1 MLLLPL
7 SSLAA
12 LGETLTPVANPVL
25 LDATGKYMGH
35 LGGGSFGSLLFKL
48 SNNDHVVLYLSPVPS
63 SGLTW
68 QQNDLFYQSGDCT
81 GQAYGLNA
89 GVGERNASIG
99 PNHVLYVSAPGASP
113 SSINFSSYRSADNI
127 CNLYSGSPSPLVL
140 AVDPVVSLDT
150 LFQGPFKA
158 ADVAQQSAP
167 ALSPAV
173 LVALAALLCVVG
185 VVIMRRGIFA
195 G

>member
-1 MLLLPL
+1 
-7 SSLAA
+7 
-12 LGETLTPVANPVL
+12 
-25 LDATGKYMGH
+25 MGH
-35 LGGGSFGSLLFKL
+35 LGYGWSYIRLLFKL
-48 SNNDHVVLYLSPVPS
+48 SNNDHVVLSLVPVPS

-68 QQNDLFYQSGDCT
+68 QQNPLFYQSSDCT
-81 GQAYGLNA
+81 GQAYGFDA

-99 PNHVLYVSAPGASP
+99 PNHVLYLSAPGASP
-113 SSINFSSYRSADNI
+113 QSINVSSMNAPDSSCVSDG
-127 CNLYSGSPSPLVL
+127 GSRLVL
-140 AVDPVVSLDT
+140 AVNPAVPLDT

-173 LVALAALLCVVG
+173 LAALAALLCVVG
-185 VVIMRRGIFA
+185 VVIMRRGVFA